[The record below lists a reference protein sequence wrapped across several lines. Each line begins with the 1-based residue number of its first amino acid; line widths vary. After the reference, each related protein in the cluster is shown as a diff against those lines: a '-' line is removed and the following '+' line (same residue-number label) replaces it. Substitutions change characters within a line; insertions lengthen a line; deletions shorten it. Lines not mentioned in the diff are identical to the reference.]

1 MRLQWRLASA
11 ERSKFLFQNWLVYA
25 EIRKILT
32 TNASTIDCFLWPEK
46 QVHGVVYIK
55 NRDKKSN

>member
-1 MRLQWRLASA
+1 MEASFSW
-11 ERSKFLFQNWLVYA
+11 EVESRFKNWLVYA

-32 TNASTIDCFLWPEK
+32 TNTSTIDCFLWPEK